1 MTDREKVINGLEAIV
16 NDDWMWKNAG
26 YCAGICKDALAL
38 LKAQEARLVTRED
51 FERAP
56 AYDGVLPCWKE
67 NRKPTRRNGWVAIV
81 YGKALQDTETG
92 MVRYWTGVPTE
103 EQRREMAWPGE

>member
-1 MTDREKVINGLEAIV
+1 MTREETIEKLEHEVARTDLEWLDCV
-16 NDDWMWKNAG
+16 EVALLR
-26 YCAGICKDALAL
+26 DALAL
-38 LKAQEARLVTRED
+38 LKKQDPRLVTRED
-51 FERAP
+51 FKLPP

-67 NRKPTRRNGWVAIV
+67 NRKPTRRSGWVAIV

-103 EQRREMAWPGE
+103 EQRRTMAWPGA